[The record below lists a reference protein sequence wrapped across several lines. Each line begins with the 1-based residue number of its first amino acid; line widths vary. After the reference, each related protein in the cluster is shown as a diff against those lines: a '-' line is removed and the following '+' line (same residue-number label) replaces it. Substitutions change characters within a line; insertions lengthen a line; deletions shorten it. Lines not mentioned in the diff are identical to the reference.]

1 VTTVIIR
8 LSDLSNGKIGKIIG
22 LNGGQ
27 GLRRKLRTIGIR
39 EGKLVKLV
47 TAQPIGGPIVID
59 IDGEQI
65 AIGRGMAQKI
75 MIEVSG

>member
-1 VTTVIIR
+1 MEGLITR
-8 LSDLSNGKIGKIIG
+8 LSELTNGKKGKIIG
-22 LNGGQ
+22 LDGGH

-39 EGKLVKLV
+39 EGKLVTLV

-59 IDGEQI
+59 IEGEQV

>member
-1 VTTVIIR
+1 LIIS
-8 LSDLSNGKIGKIIG
+8 LSELTNGKKGKIIE
-22 LNGGQ
+22 LNGGL

-39 EGKLVKLV
+39 EGKYVKLV
-47 TAQPIGGPIVID
+47 TSQPIGGPIVID

-75 MIEVSG
+75 MIEV

>member
-1 VTTVIIR
+1 VIIK
-8 LSDLSNGKIGKIIG
+8 LSELTNGKKAKIIS
-22 LNGGQ
+22 LDGGQ
-27 GLRRKLRTIGIR
+27 DLRRKLRTIGIR

-47 TAQPIGGPIVID
+47 TAQPIGGPMVIN
-59 IDGEQI
+59 IDGEQV